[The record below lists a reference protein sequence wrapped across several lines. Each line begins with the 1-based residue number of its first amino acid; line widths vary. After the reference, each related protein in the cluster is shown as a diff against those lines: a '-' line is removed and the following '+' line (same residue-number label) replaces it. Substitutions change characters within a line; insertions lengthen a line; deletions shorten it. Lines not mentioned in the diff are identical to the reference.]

1 MLCSLL
7 NAYVRKEEMSL
18 TNDLNFHLKKP
29 EEEEEHMKHR
39 LNKGDE
45 IIKNRMENNAIFLK
59 NRKTREKSC
68 EAKRQFFEKMSKI
81 DKSLARLA
89 RNERKKTQII
99 NHFSSVTQPCLTL
112 CYPVNCSMP
121 GYQ

>member
-29 EEEEEHMKHR
+29 EEEGHMKHR

-45 IIKNRMENNAIFLK
+45 IIKNRMENNAIFFK
-59 NRKTREKSC
+59 KTEK
-68 EAKRQFFEKMSKI
+68 Q
-81 DKSLARLA
+81 
-89 RNERKKTQII
+89 ERK
-99 NHFSSVTQPCLTL
+99 SVKPKDNSLRR
-112 CYPVNCSMP
+112 
-121 GYQ
+121 

>member
-1 MLCSLL
+1 
-7 NAYVRKEEMSL
+7 MSL

-81 DKSLARLA
+81 DKFLRSMKMKERRHRLLITSVQSLS
-89 RNERKKTQII
+89 
-99 NHFSSVTQPCLTL
+99 HV
-112 CYPVNCSMP
+112 
-121 GYQ
+121 

>member
-29 EEEEEHMKHR
+29 EEEGHMKHR

-45 IIKNRMENNAIFLK
+45 IIKNRMENNAIFFLK
-59 NRKTREKSC
+59 NRKTREKIC

-99 NHFSSVTQPCLTL
+99 NHFSSVTQPCPTL

-121 GYQ
+121 SYQ